1 MTPKERAIE
10 LLCQGVSTT
19 MVADAVGVDPS
30 YISQLRSDPAVA
42 VKISEALS
50 QQTLEDVK
58 HDSLIDK
65 CEELALQRIEKTI
78 GYANFG
84 QTLAAF
90 KILNSATRRQ
100 QKGGPS
106 GGNITNVTVNLT
118 LPSRAIPA
126 YTTNEKNEIIEVEG
140 RTMIAATAKSLD
152 EVLAARATENS
163 KNIPQITDVEKAANI
178 LDILGAKQRTPLA
191 PRRLPAGLSV
201 DCL

>member
-10 LLCQGVSTT
+10 LLCQGVSTS

-30 YISQLRSDPAVA
+30 YISQLRHDPDVA

-106 GGNITNVTVNLT
+106 AGNITNVTVNLT
-118 LPSRAIPA
+118 LPSRAIPV

-178 LDILGAKQRTPLA
+178 LDVLNAQPRTVPA